1 MRNYSQ
7 MQVKRIR
14 GLPLAVR
21 GCPSLYFWRKEV
33 LKSFT
38 STFQPSIFQIPEIVA
53 IEILT
58 IWVSS
63 QNNPLWKTNKI
74 MLKNF
79 LLSLSSCIGTN
90 IFFFLVF
97 HFIVSKM
104 EYVILVF
111 EGNGLISP
119 IASSNF
125 LAQKNGPDCQW
136 VQCGAGQATRLGLA
150 WKYHFAGIQISDWL
164 VKLFINQNK
173 IAG

>member
-1 MRNYSQ
+1 
-7 MQVKRIR
+7 
-14 GLPLAVR
+14 
-21 GCPSLYFWRKEV
+21 
-33 LKSFT
+33 
-38 STFQPSIFQIPEIVA
+38 
-53 IEILT
+53 
-58 IWVSS
+58 
-63 QNNPLWKTNKI
+63 

-119 IASSNF
+119 IASSTF